1 MYGKSLLVVKLTE
14 YLTKLIDIILK
25 YATKKHNLIKGCAKS
40 LIIHYQILE
49 VQGLYYVLTPN
60 QLTNKM

>member
-14 YLTKLIDIILK
+14 YLTNLNNFTTKQ
-25 YATKKHNLIKGCAKS
+25 ATKKHNLIKGCAEF

-49 VQGLYYVLTPN
+49 VQVLYYVLTPN